1 MSYFTK
7 ILTNIGELWL
17 EKSIIKI
24 IRISILI
31 IILEAVAIVLT
42 FSKLPPQIPLYYS
55 RPWGD
60 LQLAPSYHLFFLPGI
75 CLSFLIINSG
85 LTVLFL
91 KKKKFLGQCLAWTN
105 LIVAIFSFI
114 TLIAIISISV

>member
-1 MSYFTK
+1 MSCLTR

-17 EKSIIKI
+17 EKSTTKI
-24 IRISILI
+24 VRLSILI
-31 IILEAVAIVLT
+31 IVLETAAIALA

-75 CLSFLIINSG
+75 CLTFLIVNSG

-91 KKKKFLGQCLAWTN
+91 GEKKFLGQCLAWTN
-105 LIVAIFSFI
+105 LIVGIFSFI
-114 TLIAIISISV
+114 TLIAIISISI